1 MWPHMLLI
9 KYQQNTILKS
19 QCHESVELSLIEGQD
34 STVAVTG
41 SEKGD
46 RDWQWERGQWLAVR
60 EGTVT
65 SSERGDSD

>member
-46 RDWQWERGQWLAVR
+46 RDWQ
-60 EGTVT
+60 
-65 SSERGDSD
+65 